1 MQLDAGR
8 AAVTGAIAPLND
20 FNLWVRDSFLVIVL
34 LVLGA
39 ILLTRLAGWVRDKIM
54 AHIDARATETDELVR
69 SEGAKH
75 RQVVAQVVTWSALAV
90 IYVVTAVRIVQ
101 ELGVPLAGLV
111 APAALLSAALGFGLQ
126 RFVQDIGAGFFITGE
141 RQYGF
146 GDVVTIAT
154 AGVTQPVTGTV
165 EDVTLRVTRLR
176 TVSGEVITT
185 PNGQIIQVTN
195 LSRDWARAVIDVP
208 VPAAVDVSHVTDILR
223 QVGEEAYSD
232 DRLRKMMLDPPT
244 VMSTRS
250 RCAWWRGRSRAFSS
264 RSAASSG
271 RGSPRPSAVKA
282 SSSPPSSTPAA
293 PPGAPHELQGQAP
306 PHVDPGADRAVHRRV
321 CPLPVGARTPG
332 HGIARA
338 GPQPNGDAPAR
349 TNANPHPHAAA
360 YEPFA
365 HAVADQPVTVPDAVR
380 AGRLAVDGIAASE
393 RAGISRAVGDV
404 GPAVRPA
411 G

>member
-1 MQLDAGR
+1 M
-8 AAVTGAIAPLND
+8 TGAIAPLDD
-20 FNLWVRDSFLVIVL
+20 FNLWVRDNLLVIVL

-39 ILLTRLAGWVRDKIM
+39 ILLTRLAAWTRDKIM
-54 AHIDARATETDELVR
+54 ARIEARATETDELVR

-146 GDVVTIAT
+146 GDVITIAT
-154 AGVTQPVTGTV
+154 AGVGQPVTGTV

-185 PNGQIIQVTN
+185 PNGNIIQVTN

-208 VPAAVDVSHVTDILR
+208 VPATVDVSHVNDILR
-223 QVGEEAYSD
+223 RVGEEAYSD

-244 VMSTRS
+244 VMGVEKIEVDT
-250 RCAWWRGRSRAFSS
+250 FSV
-264 RSAASSG
+264 RM
-271 RGSPRPSAVKA
+271 V
-282 SSSPPSSTPAA
+282 
-293 PPGAPHELQGQAP
+293 
-306 PHVDPGADRAVHRRV
+306 
-321 CPLPVGARTPG
+321 ARTLPG
-332 HGIARA
+332 VQFDVGRELRARVA
-338 GPQPNGDAPAR
+338 SAFR
-349 TNANPHPHAAA
+349 
-360 YEPFA
+360 YE
-365 HAVADQPVTVPDAVR
+365 
-380 AGRLAVDGIAASE
+380 
-393 RAGISRAVGDV
+393 GISVSSDLDTGRATGS
-404 GPAVRPA
+404 AS
-411 G
+411 

>member
-1 MQLDAGR
+1 
-8 AAVTGAIAPLND
+8 VTGAMAGLED
-20 FNLWVRDSFLVIVL
+20 FSRWARSDFLVIVL

-54 AHIDARATETDELVR
+54 AHIEARATETDELVR

-75 RQVVAQVVTWSALAV
+75 RQVVAQVVTWSVLAV
-90 IYVVTAVRIVQ
+90 IYVVTMVLVVQ
-101 ELGVPLAGLV
+101 RLGVPLAGLV

-146 GDVVTIAT
+146 GDVITIAT

-208 VPAAVDVSHVTDILR
+208 VPASVDVSHVTEILR
-223 QVGEEAYSD
+223 RVGEEAYGD

-244 VMSTRS
+244 VMGVEKIEVDT
-250 RCAWWRGRSRAFSS
+250 FSV
-264 RSAASSG
+264 RM
-271 RGSPRPSAVKA
+271 V
-282 SSSPPSSTPAA
+282 
-293 PPGAPHELQGQAP
+293 
-306 PHVDPGADRAVHRRV
+306 
-321 CPLPVGARTPG
+321 ARTLPG
-332 HGIARA
+332 IQFEVGRELRARVASAFRREGIIVSAELDTGRA
-338 GPQPNGDAPAR
+338 TGG
-349 TNANPHPHAAA
+349 
-360 YEPFA
+360 
-365 HAVADQPVTVPDAVR
+365 
-380 AGRLAVDGIAASE
+380 AS
-393 RAGISRAVGDV
+393 
-404 GPAVRPA
+404 
-411 G
+411 